1 MAKQILYGK
10 DARSSIRAGIDAVAD
25 AVKVTLGPKGQTVVI
40 DDSFDAP
47 KITKD
52 GVTVAKAIE
61 LSDKLSNAGAKLVKK
76 VASMTA
82 DDAGDGTTTATVLA
96 QAIVVEGSK
105 LIAEGVNPMSI
116 KAGIDRAAREAIKFI
131 QDHSEEVKSL
141 DTLKSIATISA
152 NGDDTVGSMI
162 AEVINEVGAD
172 GVVNVDSSKNFETY
186 IEKVT
191 GLKFDRGYIANY
203 FITDPEKNEAVLENP
218 MILVTDQ
225 KISTIKQIQPVLEHV
240 ARTNRELLI
249 IAEDVTGEALTML
262 IINKM
267 RGTLKVAAVKA
278 PAFGD
283 RRKAEL
289 EDIAVVTGA
298 TVISPDKGF
307 TLEKAS
313 PELLGGAAKVVVEA
327 KNTTIVN
334 GAGKKED
341 IDFRVENL
349 RTLIEEE
356 NSNYNKDILK
366 ERLAKI
372 VGGVAILYVGA
383 TSEVELG
390 EKKDRVD
397 DALCATRAANE
408 EGFQPGGGIAYINAY
423 LNLEIAESEVPE
435 ELRAGYNIMKKALL
449 APTTQ
454 IADNALG
461 QGEGRLIVTRIIDAK
476 KDGEDYN
483 MGYDARHAVMCD
495 LKLNGI
501 IDPTK
506 VCRTAIENASSI
518 AGMFLTT
525 GCVVVDEPEK
535 KEEPNKMM

>member
-1 MAKQILYGK
+1 MAKQILYRSE
-10 DARSSIRAGIDAVAD
+10 ARTAIKAGIDAVAD

-40 DDSFDAP
+40 DDGYDAP

-61 LSDKLSNAGAKLVKK
+61 LSDKLNNAGAKLVKK
-76 VASMTA
+76 VASKTA

-96 QAIVVEGSK
+96 QAIVAEGSK
-105 LIAEGVNPMSI
+105 LIAEGVNPMSLKI
-116 KAGIDRAAREAIKFI
+116 GIDCAAKDAIEFI
-131 QDHSEEVKSL
+131 KSNSEPVKDL
-141 DTLKSIATISA
+141 ATLKSIATVSA
-152 NGDDTVGSMI
+152 NGDESVGAMI
-162 AEVINEVGAD
+162 AEVIDQVGAD
-172 GVVNVDSSKNFETY
+172 GVVNVEASSNIETY
-186 IEKVT
+186 IEKVN

-203 FITDPEKNEAVLENP
+203 FITNSEKGEAVLEKP
-218 MILVTDQ
+218 VILVTDQ
-225 KISTIKQIQPVLEHV
+225 KISTIKQIQGTLEHV

-289 EDIAVVTGA
+289 EDIAIITGGVV
-298 TVISPDKGF
+298 VSPDKGL
-307 TLEKAS
+307 TLDKVT
-313 PELLGGAAKVVVEA
+313 PDVLGSAEKVVIDA
-327 KNTTIVN
+327 KTTTIVN
-334 GAGKKED
+334 GDTNKD
-341 IDFRVENL
+341 QFDFQVDNL
-349 RTLIEEE
+349 RTMIENET
-356 NSNYNKDILK
+356 SNYNKDQYK
-366 ERLAKI
+366 ERLAKL
-372 VGGVAILYVGA
+372 VNGVAVLYVGA
-383 TSEVELG
+383 ASEVELG

-408 EGFQPGGGIAYINAY
+408 EGIQPGGGIAYLKAY
-423 LNLEIAESEVPE
+423 LHLTRLENQVAEEY
-435 ELRAGYNIMKKALL
+435 RRGYTIMRKALL

-461 QGEGRLIVTRIIDAK
+461 EGEGKLIVSHLLMEDSGDYDWGYNARTDTMENL
-476 KDGEDYN
+476 KD
-483 MGYDARHAVMCD
+483 R
-495 LKLNGI
+495 GI

-535 KEEPNKMM
+535 KDEPTKMM